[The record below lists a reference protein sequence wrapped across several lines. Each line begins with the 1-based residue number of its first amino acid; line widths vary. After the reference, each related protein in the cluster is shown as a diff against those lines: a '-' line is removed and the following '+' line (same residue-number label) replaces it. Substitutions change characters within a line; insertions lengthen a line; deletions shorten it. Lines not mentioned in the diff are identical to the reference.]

1 LAPGSRVVGRLSYA
15 KKFLLIGLVMVVP
28 LVWVVKSYLGVQSQ
42 GSSFAAKE
50 QVGVVYL
57 RPATNL
63 LAQVVRLRTLAVQTA
78 AGQADSSQLAGARS
92 QIEAAIRQVGA
103 AQGAGQT
110 LALNGQ
116 WSALRRQIQGV
127 VSAPLTTAAKA
138 FAGYSGLTTGI
149 ESLIANDGNNSNMI
163 LDPGDDSY
171 YLMDAVL
178 NRLTVEIDAAGQAG
192 DLQTVIS
199 ASGQPTL
206 AKRLTLEDLKSTIET
221 TLSNSDPD
229 YASAFQNT
237 HDTALKRQLSGP
249 RSTFDNSMKAVTTQ
263 LSSAVQGTLDGAT
276 AGQLAESAEAN
287 AVSLD
292 RATLPV
298 IDRLLAGRIDGFSA
312 ASRQTEIVAL
322 VGLLLA
328 LYLFV
333 CFYVTVRHSQSA
345 ILDGLQGLQDNCTD
359 PLAEGLDAMAA
370 GDLTRH
376 IDPDTPTIEQTTRDE
391 LGEVTQAVNTIRE
404 RALSSIASFN
414 AMSEQLRVMIG
425 DVSASAGAVSVASR
439 EMSSTSEEAGRATG
453 EIAQAVGDVAHG
465 AERQV
470 TMIAEARYA
479 ADEVARAVN
488 ESAQSAQLTAEV
500 GQQARRSAGD
510 GVAAAEHANDAMR
523 SVRDSSTAVTSAIGE
538 LAKKSEQ
545 IGAIVQTI
553 TAIAEQTNLLALNAA
568 IEAARAGEQGR
579 GFAVV
584 AEEVRKLAEESQHAA
599 AEISQLVGAIQIETT
614 KTVAVV
620 QDGARRTEEGA
631 DVVEQTRE
639 AFITIGSSVDDMTA
653 RIEQIAAVSKEIA
666 ASANKMQDSISEIAA
681 VAEQSSASTQEV
693 SASTE
698 QTSASTEQI
707 AASAQELAGTAVNLE
722 QLVAKFRVAS

>member
-1 LAPGSRVVGRLSYA
+1 LVGRLSYA
-15 KKFLLIGLVMVVP
+15 KKFMLIGLVMVVP
-28 LVWVVKSYLGVQSQ
+28 LLWVVKSYLGAQSQ
-42 GSSFAAKE
+42 GTSFAVKE

-63 LAQVVRLRTLAVQTA
+63 LVQVVRARTLAVRTA
-78 AGQADSSQLAGARS
+78 AGQSDSSQLAGARS
-92 QIEAAIRQVGA
+92 QIKAAIGQVDA

-127 VSAPLTTAAKA
+127 ISVPLTTPANA
-138 FAGYSGLTTGI
+138 FASYSGLTAGI

-199 ASGQPTL
+199 ASGRPTL
-206 AKRLTLEDLKSTIET
+206 AKRLTLEDLKSTIQT

-229 YASAFQNT
+229 YASALLNT
-237 HDTALKRQLSGP
+237 HDTALNGQLAGP
-249 RSTFDNSMKAVTTQ
+249 LSTFDDSMKAVTTQ
-263 LSSAVQGTLDGAT
+263 LSSAVQGTLDGAA
-276 AGQLAESAEAN
+276 AGPLGASAEAN

-292 RATLPV
+292 RATLPA
-298 IDRLLAGRIDGFSA
+298 IDHLLAGRIDGFSA
-312 ASRQTEIVAL
+312 ASLQTEIVAL

-333 CFYVTVRHSQSA
+333 CFYVTVRRSQGA

-359 PLAEGLDAMAA
+359 PLADGLDAMAA
-370 GDLTRH
+370 GDLTRRLVGE
-376 IDPDTPTIEQTTRDE
+376 TPLIAQTTRDE
-391 LGEVTQAVNTIRE
+391 LGEVTKAVNAIRA
-404 RALSSIASFN
+404 RILGSIASFN

-425 DVSASAGAVSVASR
+425 NVSASAGAVSTASR
-439 EMSSTSEEAGRATG
+439 EMSTTSQEAGRATG

-470 TMIAEARYA
+470 TMIDEARRA
-479 ADEVARAVN
+479 AEDVAQAVN
-488 ESAQSAQLTAEV
+488 ESAQNAQLTAEV
-500 GQQARRSAGD
+500 GYEARRATED
-510 GVAAAEHANDAMR
+510 GVAAAERATDAMR
-523 SVRDSSTAVTSAIGE
+523 SVRDSSTAVSDAIGE
-538 LAKKSEQ
+538 LVAKSEQ
-545 IGAIVQTI
+545 IGAIVATI
-553 TAIAEQTNLLALNAA
+553 TAIARQTNLLALNAA

-584 AEEVRKLAEESQHAA
+584 ADEVRKLAEESQRAA
-599 AEISQLVGAIQIETT
+599 AEISTLIGAIQVETH
-614 KTVAVV
+614 KTVEVV

-631 DVVEQTRE
+631 EVVEQTRD
-639 AFITIGSSVDDMTA
+639 AFLHIGSAVDDMTT
-653 RIEQIAAVSKEIA
+653 RIDQIAAVAEQIAAN
-666 ASANKMQDSISEIAA
+666 ASKMQDSITAIAA
-681 VAEQSSASTQEV
+681 VAEQSSASTEQV
-693 SASTE
+693 SASTQE
-698 QTSASTEQI
+698 TSASTEQI
-707 AASAQELAGTAVNLE
+707 AASAQQLAGTAGSLE
-722 QLVAKFRVAS
+722 QLVAKFRVAA

>member
-1 LAPGSRVVGRLSYA
+1 MPGEPYFSVRG
-15 KKFLLIGLVMVVP
+15 
-28 LVWVVKSYLGVQSQ
+28 SQ
-42 GSSFAAKE
+42 
-50 QVGVVYL
+50 
-57 RPATNL
+57 
-63 LAQVVRLRTLAVQTA
+63 
-78 AGQADSSQLAGARS
+78 D
-92 QIEAAIRQVGA
+92 
-103 AQGAGQT
+103 
-110 LALNGQ
+110 
-116 WSALRRQIQGV
+116 
-127 VSAPLTTAAKA
+127 
-138 FAGYSGLTTGI
+138 
-149 ESLIANDGNNSNMI
+149 
-163 LDPGDDSY
+163 
-171 YLMDAVL
+171 
-178 NRLTVEIDAAGQAG
+178 
-192 DLQTVIS
+192 
-199 ASGQPTL
+199 
-206 AKRLTLEDLKSTIET
+206 
-221 TLSNSDPD
+221 
-229 YASAFQNT
+229 
-237 HDTALKRQLSGP
+237 
-249 RSTFDNSMKAVTTQ
+249 
-263 LSSAVQGTLDGAT
+263 
-276 AGQLAESAEAN
+276 
-287 AVSLD
+287 
-292 RATLPV
+292 
-298 IDRLLAGRIDGFSA
+298 
-312 ASRQTEIVAL
+312 
-322 VGLLLA
+322 
-328 LYLFV
+328 
-333 CFYVTVRHSQSA
+333 A
-345 ILDGLQGLQDNCTD
+345 ILEGLRGLQDNCTD